1 MNTYFHSRGGLRS
14 LNSDLATR
22 PCKIA
27 FLGNSV
33 TAQKEGYA
41 HLAADQL
48 NTLFKPDHEF
58 IYAGLGGIGSLASCF
73 LMDDFVLRHNPDLCF
88 VECTVADI
96 GHATPN
102 HYLEQAIK
110 GIIHKLIASDTH
122 ICFLHLFN
130 THTSSERIVEVIEIY
145 EEIIDHYDI
154 SSINIASKINSL
166 INSNQLSSED
176 ILYDGVHTTEQ
187 GAEIYSESICS
198 AFTSI
203 LEDESLKSSTINR
216 VKNAFD
222 YSFTHTQI
230 VLPESLIN
238 ETSSNLKKSRFRGV
252 IKYVQ
257 MDREYT
263 LHTKMETGIIVGFLI
278 IADESSGV
286 LKITSEG
293 TSVFVQTY
301 DQWCHK
307 ERIQAVILDQPVQ
320 KSKKLSISL
329 SALDQA
335 DRGANGTA
343 SNYKHQGSSFK
354 LIGLMTAFESEP
366 REERRLW

>member
-1 MNTYFHSRGGLRS
+1 MNSYFHSRGGLRS
-14 LNSDLATR
+14 LNSDLAAR

-58 IYAGLGGIGSLASCF
+58 IFAGLGGIGSLASCF

-96 GHATPN
+96 GYATPK

-110 GIIHKLIASDTH
+110 GIIHKLIASDTQF
-122 ICFLHLFN
+122 CFLHLFN
-130 THTSSERIVEVIEIY
+130 THTPSERIAEVIEIY

-166 INSNQLSSED
+166 IDSNQLSAED

-187 GAEIYSESICS
+187 GAEVYSKTICS

-203 LEDESLKSSTINR
+203 LEDDSLKSGSFNLKIN
-216 VKNAFD
+216 D
-222 YSFTHTQI
+222 LDDSFTHTQI
-230 VLPESLIN
+230 VLPDSLVN
-238 ETSSNLKKSRFRGV
+238 ETSNHVKKARFRGL
-252 IKYVQ
+252 IKYIQ
-257 MDREYT
+257 MDQEYI
-263 LHTKMETGIIVGFLI
+263 LHTRLDTGLIVGFLI
-278 IADESSGV
+278 VADESSGV
-286 LKITSEG
+286 LNVTWKG
-293 TSVFVQTY
+293 TSTYIQTY
-301 DQWCHK
+301 DKWCHK
-307 ERIQAVILDQPVQ
+307 ERIQAVILDNPVQ
-320 KSKKLSISL
+320 KSQKLSISL
-329 SALDQA
+329 SLHDQA
-335 DRGANGTA
+335 KRGANGTTT
-343 SNYKHQGSSFK
+343 NYKHQGSLFK

-366 REERRLW
+366 REKRKLW